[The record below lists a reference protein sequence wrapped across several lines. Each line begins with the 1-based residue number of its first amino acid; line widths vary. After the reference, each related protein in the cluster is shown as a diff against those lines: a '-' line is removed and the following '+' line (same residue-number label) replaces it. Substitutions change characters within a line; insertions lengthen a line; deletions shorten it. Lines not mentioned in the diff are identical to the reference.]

1 MKPGSRLFAI
11 VTVACV
17 VAAIAT
23 PAAADPPSHAPAWG
37 YRKKEAQHYVGY
49 DDRQW
54 DRDYGIASGR
64 CSRDEAGAAIGAVV
78 GGAIG
83 SQVASRDNRTVAIII
98 GAVVGAV
105 IGHEIGED
113 LDQADRACVGHTL
126 ELGRDR
132 VPVRWYDPDRQSTWT
147 VTPTARLRRDGR
159 DCRQFKLA
167 ESSDDRQRSTDGMA
181 CRVGDGTW
189 RFVQQPH

>member
-1 MKPGSRLFAI
+1 MKPGSRLFSA
-11 VTVACV
+11 VTVAFV
-17 VAAIAT
+17 LAAIAA

-37 YRKKEAQHYVGY
+37 YRKKEARHYVGY
-49 DDRQW
+49 EDHHW

-83 SQVASRDNRTVAIII
+83 SQVASGDDRAVAIII
-98 GAVVGAV
+98 GAIVGAV

-113 LDQADRACVGHTL
+113 LDRADRACLGHTL
-126 ELGRDR
+126 ELGRDG
-132 VPVRWYDPDRQSTWT
+132 VPVRWYDPGRRSTWS

-159 DCRQFKLA
+159 DCRQFTLT
-167 ESSDDRQRSTDGMA
+167 EIHDGRQHSTDSMA
-181 CRVGDGTW
+181 CRVGDGEW
-189 RFVQQPH
+189 KFVQQSR